1 MFKCVCVCG
10 GGRLSGGS
18 TLNVGSRIRSLAR
31 ARRRKGVGEQW
42 RARLQPADWPKG
54 FTLKTSLREGEREA
68 AAGGGGEMA
77 NDREKEK

>member
-1 MFKCVCVCG
+1 M
-10 GGRLSGGS
+10 GGS
-18 TLNVGSRIRSLAR
+18 TLNVGNRIRSLERTGECARAR
-31 ARRRKGVGEQW
+31 ARRRKGVGEQR